1 MKFTYITTFS
11 SAGIGCY
18 GLKREGFECI
28 ATNEYLEKRMNVQRA
43 NHKCKYETGYI
54 TGDITTN
61 EVKQRIFTEIDR
73 WKRDE
78 NITDVDLFFATP
90 PCQGMSNA
98 NTRKGDET
106 QRNSLI
112 TEAVRLINRTK
123 PKCFVFEN
131 VQTFLDTECSDDDGS
146 LILIRDYINKQ
157 LSSSYRIASKVIN
170 FRHRGVPQNRVRTIV
185 IGTRNDLAELSPFLL
200 FPVKQREITLRDCI
214 GNLESL
220 NQGERSATDMLHF
233 AKQVQP
239 HHEEWLKRLK
249 EGMSIS
255 DLEDFEYFVIGKDG
269 IRQYT
274 ESKLIDQRFR
284 RLRWDEPGHA
294 ITRFSGVPNTTNTIH
309 PVDNR
314 VLSIRELM
322 RIDSIPDE
330 FRWCDE
336 QDYYEQNPDK
346 WSEFLAANEPN
357 IRDCIGEAVP
367 THVMEQV
374 GANLKWLLEYQHFM
388 TTGEKPLDANGKCS
402 NPYVLLEM
410 LNRRINATNHVT
422 QQSVFD
428 SYIDVYRT
436 KDFSKRR
443 LYVIARPE
451 QIWYCLHQ
459 LLFVLEDADMVWIDV
474 VAIPTITKMMFL
486 KHLINKLPVG
496 CNVKI
501 RFFSGNV
508 QTHRNRN
515 VFAIQ
520 DLERLFL
527 TDNGQLIPD

>member
-1 MKFTYITTFS
+1 M
-11 SAGIGCY
+11 
-18 GLKREGFECI
+18 
-28 ATNEYLEKRMNVQRA
+28 
-43 NHKCKYETGYI
+43 
-54 TGDITTN
+54 
-61 EVKQRIFTEIDR
+61 
-73 WKRDE
+73 
-78 NITDVDLFFATP
+78 
-90 PCQGMSNA
+90 
-98 NTRKGDET
+98 DET
-106 QRNSLI
+106 
-112 TEAVRLINRTK
+112 V
-123 PKCFVFEN
+123 
-131 VQTFLDTECSDDDGS
+131 
-146 LILIRDYINKQ
+146 
-157 LSSSYRIASKVIN
+157 
-170 FRHRGVPQNRVRTIV
+170 
-185 IGTRNDLAELSPFLL
+185 
-200 FPVKQREITLRDCI
+200 
-214 GNLESL
+214 
-220 NQGERSATDMLHF
+220 
-233 AKQVQP
+233 
-239 HHEEWLKRLK
+239 

-255 DLEDFEYFVIGKDG
+255 ELKDFEYYVIDKNG

-346 WSEFLAANEPN
+346 WSEFLIANEPN

-374 GANLKWLLEYQHFM
+374 GANLKRLLEYQHFM
-388 TTGEKPLDANGKCS
+388 TTGEKPLDINGKCS
-402 NPYVLLEM
+402 NPYVLLET
-410 LNRRINATNHVT
+410 LNRRMNVTKHVT

-428 SYIDVYRT
+428 DYINVYRT

-459 LLFVLEDADMVWIDV
+459 LLFVLEDADMVWIDIV
-474 VAIPTITKMMFL
+474 DENDSKMLFL

-496 CNVKI
+496 CTQKQECVCHT
-501 RFFSGNV
+501 RFR
-508 QTHRNRN
+508 T
-515 VFAIQ
+515 I
-520 DLERLFL
+520 
-527 TDNGQLIPD
+527 IPH